1 MAKQKETKS
10 HGLTL
15 PIAAMLVM
23 SVLGALVVSGSFEVI
38 KYWPL
43 PQSVEPYY
51 DWVAGLVWGAV
62 GGGLFGFIL
71 GYLTDDNHFASTKP
85 PEPNT

>member
-1 MAKQKETKS
+1 MAKKTETKS

-15 PIAAMLVM
+15 PIAAMLLM
-23 SVLGALVVSGSFEVI
+23 AALGAIVVSGSFEII

-51 DWVAGLVWGAV
+51 DWKAGAVWGGVAGAF
-62 GGGLFGFIL
+62 FGFVL
-71 GYLTDDNHFASTKP
+71 GFLTDDNHFKR
-85 PEPNT
+85 PEVSDAGK